1 MLDLTWKPGVGGSVW
16 WKKQG
21 PWGYRCSS
29 MTQRGELQGLQVLL
43 ACEVDRASED
53 QAQLH
58 GLWVPDL
65 EIGVSYPRILKYSKW
80 EMAQVRSAV

>member
-1 MLDLTWKPGVGGSVW
+1 MGLYGGRNRVQVVTGGS
-16 WKKQG
+16 
-21 PWGYRCSS
+21 R

-65 EIGVSYPRILKYSKW
+65 EI
-80 EMAQVRSAV
+80 